1 MKTKVVIVVLLA
13 VIAGGG
19 YYGYEQFLA
28 LQKTEAELAALR
40 EEKDKL
46 QQQAAAAAGEMDGK
60 VQLLAG
66 LEQKARE
73 LDAARAAL
81 AGGLAISILESAVK
95 SVKVPT
101 AEHYLAIG
109 AVRLVANGSADKE
122 VAVAYEHALQIAN
135 WPSSMKL
142 ACAAQAGIVAAGGKI
157 EISSDCGRVLTATG
171 QVAAAAPPGAG
182 DGAKTADAPQPAQ
195 R

>member
-1 MKTKVVIVVLLA
+1 MKTKVAIAVLLA
-13 VIAGGG
+13 VIAGGS
-19 YYGYEQFLA
+19 YFGYEQFLA
-28 LQKTEAELAALR
+28 LQKTETELVALR

-46 QQQAAAAAGEMDGK
+46 QQQLAAAAGEMDGK
-60 VQLLAG
+60 AQLLPG

-73 LDAARAAL
+73 LEAARAAL

-95 SVKVPT
+95 GSKAPT

-122 VAVAYEHALQIAN
+122 VAAAYEHALQIAN

-157 EISSDCGRVLTATG
+157 EISSDCGRVLAATG

-182 DGAKTADAPQPAQ
+182 DGAKNADAPRAAQ